1 MSKILVIS
9 KKMPFLCLLWIF
21 LVLPAAEAKQKKKVH
36 VPEGSIRVVTD
47 IPKVK
52 VFINGEAEGLAHP
65 GRPLVRDHIPAG
77 EVRIRVTAKNHPEK
91 KKTVKL
97 RSGKTAE
104 VKFQFLPS
112 DDAKEKTSDPKSSKR
127 KEQPI
132 HELLS
137 AGDKYFRV
145 QRYMAPEHE
154 NAFEMYKSVLEAEP
168 KNSHAR
174 KKIYEMIEI
183 YQKLGAENEDKNLER
198 SFSYRMNSLT
208 LLDFAVES
216 MKDRNW
222 RSERDS
228 LKKQV
233 KDMETRIRKADQLA
247 KEGDSH
253 FIAQRYTTPKN
264 KNAFSLYKAALE
276 HNPTHEH
283 AKKRI
288 LEIARFY
295 KERADKAGKDRD
307 KAKADRYQEQYRPVE
322 QYISSNFGKPVS
334 RQEKESTTGSPDR
347 SRETETL
354 LKKGAEYVRRGQL
367 AGDGEKNGLY
377 IYQQVL
383 RLDPENETALKKI
396 REMMKTCRA
405 NGMSAFEKEK
415 YDQARSWFD
424 QYLKIGRYAA
434 FTKKIPVPETE
445 ITEIRQ
451 LRTDTELHLQK
462 KELETMREVLKK
474 NYDQY
479 KELRTKEE
487 GGQNVAE
494 EILPVMREIIANL
507 SRIEQIYEE
516 FPEKDGDI
524 TEKIG
529 KVRDLRMEME
539 KEMAAWEDR
548 ED

>member
-1 MSKILVIS
+1 MSEILVIL
-9 KKMPFLCLLWIF
+9 KKMPFLCLLLIF
-21 LVLPAAEAKQKKKVH
+21 LVLPAAEAKQKKKVR
-36 VPEGSIRVVTD
+36 VSEGTIRVVTD

-77 EVRIRVTAKNHPEK
+77 EVRIRVRAKNHPEK

-104 VKFQFLPS
+104 VKFQFLP
-112 DDAKEKTSDPKSSKR
+112 DDATGKTSDPKGSKR
-127 KEQPI
+127 KDQPI

-154 NAFEMYKSVLEAEP
+154 NAFEMYKSVLAAEP

-174 KKIYEMIEI
+174 EKIYEMIEI
-183 YQKLGAENEDKNLER
+183 YRKLGAENEDKNLER
-198 SFSYRMNSLT
+198 SFSYRMNSLK

-222 RSERDS
+222 GRERDS

-233 KDMETRIRKADQLA
+233 KDIENRIRKADQLA

-276 HNPTHEH
+276 KNPTHEH

-295 KERADKAGKDRD
+295 KEQTDRARQNRN
-307 KAKADRYQEQYRPVE
+307 KAKAARYQEHYRPVE
-322 QYISSNFGKPVS
+322 QYISEHFGK
-334 RQEKESTTGSPDR
+334 REKESSPGSPDR

-354 LKKGAEYVRRGQL
+354 LKQGAEYVRIGQL

-383 RLDPENETALKKI
+383 RLDPENGTALKKI

-405 NGMSAFEKEK
+405 NGMSAFEKEHH
-415 YDQARSWFD
+415 DQAVSWFD

-451 LRTDTELHLQK
+451 LRTDTEHHLQK

-479 KELRTKEE
+479 KELRTKED

-539 KEMAAWEDR
+539 KEVETREDR
-548 ED
+548 TD